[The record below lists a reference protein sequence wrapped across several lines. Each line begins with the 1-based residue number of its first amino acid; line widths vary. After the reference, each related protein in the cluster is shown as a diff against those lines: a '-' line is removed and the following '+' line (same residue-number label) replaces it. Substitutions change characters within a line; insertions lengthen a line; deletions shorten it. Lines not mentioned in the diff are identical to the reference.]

1 MQRFVFERIKNR
13 LIILDFWVRY
23 NQMKKKKIRKMG
35 SLSSF
40 SQENRLPEAFF
51 PDRT

>member
-1 MQRFVFERIKNR
+1 MN
-13 LIILDFWVRY
+13 
-23 NQMKKKKIRKMG
+23 KKKIPKMG

-51 PDRT
+51 PGRA